1 MSFEIL
7 KPGLLSTFQDLGR
20 LQHQRWGVPV
30 AGALDVN
37 AHRLANVLVGNP
49 PHVATLE
56 MNLFPPTIKVGQP
69 CCIAF
74 AGANVS
80 PLVNDLKVPMN
91 RPVVLRAH
99 DVISFGPRVDGARAY
114 MAVHGGFLL
123 NAVLDSTSTYLR
135 SAIGGLNGRAL
146 KKGDVVP
153 IHKPFTGVDLD
164 TLAQELWGIKF
175 TLKSSL
181 VRKNVSKL
189 RIIKS
194 AQWDDFTPES
204 RASLITQPFKVTPV
218 SDRMGFRLE
227 GPPLKLSQPRQMIS
241 ESVVFGTIQVPVGGQ
256 AIILMADRQ
265 TTGGY
270 PKIAY
275 VASVDH
281 PALAQ
286 MAPGDVFSFS
296 LVDIA
301 EAQLLDAKREK
312 DMADL
317 QGQLQPFGQLLNAAA
332 AAGTH
337 GVRQPPAAAMQE

>member
-1 MSFEIL
+1 MSFEVL

-20 LQHQRWGVPV
+20 LQHQRWGIPV

-37 AHRLANVLVGNP
+37 AHRLANLLVGNSAEM
-49 PHVATLE
+49 ATLE
-56 MNLFPPTIKVGQP
+56 MNLYPPSFKVRQP

-80 PLVNDLKVPMN
+80 PLVNELKVPMN
-91 RPVVLRAH
+91 RPVVLRA
-99 DVISFGPRVDGARAY
+99 DDMISFGPRLDGARTY
-114 MAVHGGFLL
+114 MAVHGGFQL
-123 NAVLDSTSTYLR
+123 NAVLDSASTYLR
-135 SAIGGLNGRAL
+135 SAIGGLNGKAL
-146 KKGDVVP
+146 RKGDVFH
-153 IHKPFTGVDLD
+153 IRKPLLGVDLD
-164 TLAQELWGIKF
+164 ELAQELWDIKF
-175 TLKSSL
+175 SLKSS
-181 VRKNVSKL
+181 VIRKNVAKL

-204 RASLITQPFKVTPV
+204 RANLITQPFKVTPI

-227 GPPLKLSQPRQMIS
+227 GPMLKLSQPRQMIS

-270 PKIAY
+270 PKIGY

-286 MAPGDVFSFS
+286 MAPGDMFSFS
-296 LVDIA
+296 LIEMA
-301 EAQLLDAKREK
+301 EAQRLDARREWG
-312 DMADL
+312 MADL
-317 QGQLQPFGQLLNAAA
+317 AKQLQPFSDLLNAAVA
-332 AAGTH
+332 A
-337 GVRQPPAAAMQE
+337 